1 MPTRGPW
8 RAKRSIAMVRI
19 EIGHRGVSASR
30 GCKLSALAKLPHTWM
45 ALLQRYWPHLTALWL
60 VGVLAEDV
68 LTEIAVRVGFLNQ
81 LAGLSTLTLVV
92 LVKLVVIVAL
102 FEIVR
107 PGLPSLQAAAKAAER
122 SQADSPEGEA
132 ADFTAALSLALVPF
146 FAFYAAW
153 GFLGDTVREYSKLAL
168 DLTPFGQNA
177 RILEVSGGWLLLAS
191 VAIAWLV
198 RLGAKQMHKR
208 SKHMFWPFLIV
219 VCEANW
225 AFIALYV
232 LSNWHNEIMAWV
244 SRLPE
249 TLNGWLFP
257 AARAAA
263 AAIAPPVEYAPA
275 SWFDMLS
282 ALFIYALYPTVWL
295 TLAALVYGYD
305 IGRADLPVEG
315 RWSKAIGHW
324 GRLPKFL
331 RDFLIH
337 FVAGTA
343 KRYRALAEGVGL
355 TFGTGL
361 TLLVTVIVAFRLLD
375 WSAAW
380 AWYGA
385 SRLIGPHEI
394 GLWQII
400 AHALSILLG
409 SPSAPG
415 NGALIM
421 PLKITLLAA
430 GLETGF
436 AQGRQWRSA
445 RRPISAVPAGS

>member
-1 MPTRGPW
+1 M
-8 RAKRSIAMVRI
+8 
-19 EIGHRGVSASR
+19 
-30 GCKLSALAKLPHTWM
+30 SALAGLFPAWM
-45 ALLQRYWPHLTALWL
+45 VLLRRYWPHLMALWL
-60 VGVLAEDV
+60 IGMLAEDV
-68 LTEIAVRVGFLNQ
+68 LTEIAVRIGFLNR

-102 FEIVR
+102 FEMVR
-107 PGLPSLQAAAKAAER
+107 PGLPFLQAAVNAAE
-122 SQADSPEGEA
+122 SPEDSSRQGGPA
-132 ADFTAALSLALVPF
+132 GFTMALSLALVPF

-153 GFLGDTVREYSKLAL
+153 GFLSDTLREYSKLAL
-168 DLTPFGQNA
+168 DLTPFGENA
-177 RILEVSGGWLLLAS
+177 RILDVSGGALLLLL

-198 RLGAKQMHKR
+198 RLGAKSMHKR
-208 SKHMFWPFLIV
+208 SRHVFWPFLIV

-232 LSNWHNEIMAWV
+232 LQSWHSEIMAWIA
-244 SRLPE
+244 RLPE
-249 TLNGWLFP
+249 ALNSALLP
-257 AARAAA
+257 AARAAG
-263 AAIAPPVEYAPA
+263 IAPPVEAAPA
-275 SWFDMLS
+275 SWWDMLS
-282 ALFIYALYPTVWL
+282 ALFLYALYPAVWL

-305 IGRADLPVEG
+305 IGRTGTPAQG
-315 RWSKAIGHW
+315 RWSRAIAHW
-324 GRLPKFL
+324 DRLPRFL
-331 RDFLIH
+331 RDFLTH
-337 FVAGTA
+337 FIAGTA

-361 TLLVTVIVAFRLLD
+361 AIVIAVIVAFRLLD
-375 WSAAW
+375 WGSAW

-385 SRLIGPHEI
+385 ARLIGPHEI

-445 RRPISAVPAGS
+445 RQPLSAVPAGS

>member
-1 MPTRGPW
+1 M
-8 RAKRSIAMVRI
+8 
-19 EIGHRGVSASR
+19 
-30 GCKLSALAKLPHTWM
+30 SALTRLLPTWM
-45 ALLQRYWPHLTALWL
+45 VLLRRYWPQLMAIWL
-60 VGVLAEDV
+60 IGMLAEDV
-68 LTEIAVRVGFLNQ
+68 LTEIAVRIGFLNR

-102 FEIVR
+102 FELVR
-107 PGLPSLQAAAKAAER
+107 PGLPSLQAAARAAE
-122 SQADSPEGEA
+122 SPESQPRESGPTG
-132 ADFTAALSLALVPF
+132 FTMALSLALVPF

-168 DLTPFGQNA
+168 DLTPFGENA
-177 RILEVSGGWLLLAS
+177 RILEVSGGGLLLLL

-198 RLGAKQMHKR
+198 RLGAKYMHKR
-208 SKHMFWPFLIV
+208 SKRVLWPFLIV

-232 LSNWHNEIMAWV
+232 LQNWHDKIMAWIAG
-244 SRLPE
+244 LPE
-249 TLNGWLFP
+249 FLNPSLLP
-257 AARAAA
+257 AARAAS
-263 AAIAPPVEYAPA
+263 IAPPVEAASA
-275 SWFDMLS
+275 SWWDMLS
-282 ALFIYALYPTVWL
+282 ALFSYALYPAVWL

-305 IGRADLPVEG
+305 IGRAGASVQG
-315 RWSKAIGHW
+315 RWSRAIARWDG
-324 GRLPKFL
+324 LPKFL
-331 RDFLIH
+331 RDFLAH

-343 KRYRALAEGVGL
+343 RRYRALAEGLGL

-361 TLLVTVIVAFRLLD
+361 SLIVVVLVAFRLLD
-375 WSAAW
+375 WGSAW

-385 SRLIGPHEI
+385 ARLIGPHEI

-400 AHALSILLG
+400 AHGLSILLG

-415 NGALIM
+415 SGALIM

-436 AQGRQWRSA
+436 SQGRQWRSA
-445 RRPISAVPAGS
+445 RRPISAVPVGS

>member
-1 MPTRGPW
+1 MR
-8 RAKRSIAMVRI
+8 
-19 EIGHRGVSASR
+19 
-30 GCKLSALAKLPHTWM
+30 
-45 ALLQRYWPHLTALWL
+45 RYWPHLTALWL
-60 VGVLAEDV
+60 AGVLAEDV
-68 LTEIAVRVGFLNQ
+68 LTEIAVRIGFLNQ
-81 LAGLSTLTLVV
+81 LAGLSALTLVV
-92 LVKLVVIVAL
+92 LVKLVVIIAL

-107 PGLPSLQAAAKAAER
+107 PGLPSLQAAAKAAEI
-122 SQADSPEGEA
+122 SQSDRREGEPA
-132 ADFTAALSLALVPF
+132 GFTMALSLALVPF

-153 GFLGDTVREYSKLAL
+153 GFLSDTVREYSKLAL

-177 RILEVSGGWLLLAS
+177 RILEVSGGWLLLVS

-208 SKHMFWPFLIV
+208 SKHVFWPFLIV

-232 LSNWHNEIMAWV
+232 LSNWHSEIMAWV

-249 TLNGWLFP
+249 TLNGWLSP
-257 AARAAA
+257 VARAAA
-263 AAIAPPVEYAPA
+263 AARAEAVTPPIEYAPA
-275 SWFDMLS
+275 SWIDSLT
-282 ALFIYALYPTVWL
+282 ALFTYTLYPVVWL

-305 IGRADLPVEG
+305 IGRAERPMESRWG
-315 RWSKAIGHW
+315 RAIGHW
-324 GRLPKFL
+324 DRLPKFL
-331 RDFLIH
+331 RDFLTH

-343 KRYRALAEGVGL
+343 RRYRALAEGVGL
-355 TFGTGL
+355 TFGAGL
-361 TLLVTVIVAFRLLD
+361 ALVVTVIVAFRLLD
-375 WSAAW
+375 WGAAW

-385 SRLIGPHEI
+385 ARLIGPHEI

-445 RRPISAVPAGS
+445 RRPISAIPAGS

>member
-1 MPTRGPW
+1 M
-8 RAKRSIAMVRI
+8 
-19 EIGHRGVSASR
+19 
-30 GCKLSALAKLPHTWM
+30 SALAHLLPTWM
-45 ALLQRYWPHLTALWL
+45 ILLRRYWPQLMAVWLT
-60 VGVLAEDV
+60 GMLAEDV
-68 LTEIAVRVGFLNQ
+68 LTEIAVRIGFLNQ

-107 PGLPSLQAAAKAAER
+107 PGLPSLQAAAKAAE
-122 SQADSPEGEA
+122 SAQAERQANGPAG
-132 ADFTAALSLALVPF
+132 FTMALSLALVPF

-153 GFLGDTVREYSKLAL
+153 GFLSDTVREYSKLAL
-168 DLTPFGQNA
+168 DLTPFGENA
-177 RILEVSGGWLLLAS
+177 RILEVSGGWLLLVS

-198 RLGAKQMHKR
+198 RAGAKQMHKR
-208 SKHMFWPFLIV
+208 SRHMFWPFLIV

-232 LSNWHNEIMAWV
+232 LSNWQSEIMAFMA
-244 SRLPE
+244 RLPE
-249 TLNGWLFP
+249 TLGGWLFP
-257 AARAAA
+257 AARAAGV
-263 AAIAPPVEYAPA
+263 APPVEHTPLA
-275 SWFDMLS
+275 WHD
-282 ALFIYALYPTVWL
+282 ALTAIFLYALYPVVWL
-295 TLAALVYGYD
+295 ALAALVYGYD
-305 IGRADLPVEG
+305 IGRAELP
-315 RWSKAIGHW
+315 AH
-324 GRLPKFL
+324 GRLSRAIARWDGLPKTL
-331 RDFLIH
+331 RDFLSH

-343 KRYRALAEGVGL
+343 RRYRALAAGVGL

-361 TLLVTVIVAFRLLD
+361 VLIVAVIVASRLLD
-375 WSAAW
+375 WGSAW

-385 SRLIGPHEI
+385 ARLIGPHEL

-400 AHALSILLG
+400 AKALSILLG

-436 AQGRQWRSA
+436 AQGRQWRGGYGPVNA
-445 RRPISAVPAGS
+445 APAGS

>member
-1 MPTRGPW
+1 M
-8 RAKRSIAMVRI
+8 
-19 EIGHRGVSASR
+19 
-30 GCKLSALAKLPHTWM
+30 SALAPLLPT
-45 ALLQRYWPHLTALWL
+45 WL
-60 VGVLAEDV
+60 VLLRRYGPQLMAIWLIGMLAEDV
-68 LTEIAVRVGFLNQ
+68 LTEIAVHIGFLNQ

-92 LVKLVVIVAL
+92 LTKLVMIVAM
-102 FEIVR
+102 FELIR
-107 PGLPSLQAAAKAAER
+107 PGLPSLQAAAKAAE
-122 SQADSPEGEA
+122 SAEA
-132 ADFTAALSLALVPF
+132 EASGTGSAGFTTALSLALVPF

-177 RILEVSGGWLLLAS
+177 RILDVSGGWWLLAS
-191 VAIAWLV
+191 VATAWLV

-208 SKHMFWPFLIV
+208 SSHVFWPILIV

-232 LSNWHNEIMAWV
+232 LTNWHNEITAFIAH
-244 SRLPE
+244 LPE
-249 TLNGWLFP
+249 TMGGWLFP
-257 AARAAA
+257 AAKAAA
-263 AAIAPPVEYAPA
+263 VAPSVENTPT
-275 SWFDMLS
+275 SWGD
-282 ALFIYALYPTVWL
+282 ALTSLFFYALYPVVWL

-305 IGRADLPVEG
+305 IGRSGAPAPG
-315 RWSKAIGHW
+315 RWSRAIARWDG
-324 GRLPKFL
+324 LPQSL
-331 RDFLIH
+331 RDFLGH

-355 TFGTGL
+355 TFSSGL
-361 TLLVTVIVAFRLLD
+361 ALIVAVIIIFRILD
-375 WSAAW
+375 WASAW

-385 SRLIGPHEI
+385 ARLIGPHEI

-400 AHALSILLG
+400 AHALSIAFG

-421 PLKITLLAA
+421 PLKVTLLAA

-436 AQGRQWRSA
+436 ARGRQWRSA
-445 RRPISAVPAGS
+445 YRPAISTP

>member
-1 MPTRGPW
+1 M
-8 RAKRSIAMVRI
+8 
-19 EIGHRGVSASR
+19 
-30 GCKLSALAKLPHTWM
+30 SALAKLPPTWM
-45 ALLQRYWPHLTALWL
+45 ALLQRYWPHLMALWL

-107 PGLPSLQAAAKAAER
+107 PGLPSLQAAAKAAET
-122 SQADSPEGEA
+122 SQADRPEGESA
-132 ADFTAALSLALVPF
+132 GFTTALSLALVPF

-191 VAIAWLV
+191 VALAWLV

-208 SKHMFWPFLIV
+208 SKHVFWPFLIV

-244 SRLPE
+244 SRVPE

-257 AARAAA
+257 AARAAAAAHA

-282 ALFIYALYPTVWL
+282 ALFIYALYPMVWL

-305 IGRADLPVEG
+305 IGRAGLPVEG

-331 RDFLIH
+331 RDFLTH

-361 TLLVTVIVAFRLLD
+361 TLVVTVIVAFRLLD

-385 SRLIGPHEI
+385 ARLIGPHEI

-415 NGALIM
+415 NGALVM

-445 RRPISAVPAGS
+445 RRPISAIPAGS